1 MKDVVLILATWI
13 RRFEDALLATLL
25 GVMVVL
31 AVGQIVQR
39 NLLGSGFV
47 WTDEFLRILVL
58 WLTLV
63 GAIVASRADHHIRM
77 DVVLRLLPA
86 TWQRHVRR
94 LIFAATAAICFVLSW
109 HAGQFVLIEAEFGSV
124 LLGGY
129 PSWWFQGI
137 IPVGFGLIGCRYLVL
152 TLHPQRAE
160 EAVSPAGEMTC

>member
-1 MKDVVLILATWI
+1 MKEVVVTLARWI

-25 GVMVVL
+25 GVMVLL

-39 NLLGSGFV
+39 NVLGSGFV

-77 DVVLRLLPA
+77 DVVLRLLPP
-86 TWQRHVRR
+86 TWQRHIRCI
-94 LIFAATAAICFVLSW
+94 IFAATAALCFVLCW
-109 HAGQFVLIEAEFGSV
+109 HAGQFVLLEAEFGSV

-129 PSWWFQGI
+129 PSWWFQII
-137 IPVGFGLIGCRYLVL
+137 IPVGFGLIGCRYGLLVF
-152 TLHPQRAE
+152 HPERAE
-160 EAVSPAGEMTC
+160 EAVSPAGEMSC